1 MAKVIEVTVKNIDA
15 RIKSWSGRGATITA
29 EVQDATKCAIA
40 YYHGSDDKNAL
51 YITKVMNGVLA
62 TKGLNANKYK
72 AYILAV
78 CPNLKYQ
85 KNKAGDPIFTTDK
98 AKKGDP
104 AIVDEVTLGTLW
116 ADFKPNGAG
125 AQQSFDL
132 DKSMATLV
140 KKADGVTRS
149 ELITALDKALA
160 AQAQKDAKAP
170 TEAVNIPVPPADFV
184 GPVQPAMH

>member
-1 MAKVIEVTVKNIDA
+1 MAKAIEVTVKNIDA
-15 RIKSWSGRGATITA
+15 RIKSWSGRGATITV

-40 YYHGSDDKNAL
+40 YYQSSADKNAL

-78 CPNLKYQ
+78 CPNVKYS
-85 KNKAGDPIFTTDK
+85 KNKAGDPIFATDK
-98 AKKGDP
+98 AKKGEP
-104 AIVDEVTLGTLW
+104 AIIDEVILGTLW
-116 ADFKPNGAG
+116 AEYKPNGAG

-132 DKSMATLV
+132 DKAMAALI
-140 KKADGVTRS
+140 KKADGITRA

-160 AQAQKDAKAP
+160 TQAQKDAKAP
-170 TEAVNIPVPPADFV
+170 TEVVSIPVPADFV